1 MAVLRK
7 EKRSD
12 YTVIDN
18 GIFKD
23 KTLSMKAKG
32 LLCQMLSL
40 PDNWNYSIA
49 GLVTLVNDGES
60 AVRSALKELEDAGY
74 FRREQVRKDGKIAKI
89 EYVISE
95 VKNSENLVV
104 ENLKQENLIQEN
116 QAQLNTNT
124 NKRLNSSSKK
134 RIKTEFDYLWNM
146 YPRKQ
151 GKDKAYGYY
160 ERARKNGTTFEEVER
175 GIRAYQEYI
184 NAENVE
190 QRYVKQGSTF
200 FSQKAW
206 LDDWSV
212 KSTGNPF
219 MDMLIEGDY

>member
-1 MAVLRK
+1 
-7 EKRSD
+7 
-12 YTVIDN
+12 
-18 GIFKD
+18 
-23 KTLSMKAKG
+23 
-32 LLCQMLSL
+32 
-40 PDNWNYSIA
+40 
-49 GLVTLVNDGES
+49 
-60 AVRSALKELEDAGY
+60 
-74 FRREQVRKDGKIAKI
+74 
-89 EYVISE
+89 
-95 VKNSENLVV
+95 
-104 ENLKQENLIQEN
+104 
-116 QAQLNTNT
+116 
-124 NKRLNSSSKK
+124 
-134 RIKTEFDYLWNM
+134 M

>member
-7 EKRSD
+7 NKVSD

-40 PDNWNYSIA
+40 PDNWEYSIA
-49 GLVTLVNDGES
+49 GLTTLVNDGES
-60 AVRSALKELEDAGY
+60 AVRSTLKELQDAGY
-74 FRREQVRKDGKIAKI
+74 FHREQVRKDGKIAKI

-95 VKNSENLVV
+95 VKNCENLVV

-116 QAQLNTNT
+116 QGQLNTNT

-134 RIKTEFDYLWNM
+134 RIHTEFDFLWSM

-151 GKDKAYGYY
+151 GKDKALGYY
-160 ERARKNGTTFEEVER
+160 EKARREGATFEEVER
-175 GIRAYQEYI
+175 GIRAYLEYI

-212 KSTGNPF
+212 RSTGNPF
-219 MDMLIEGDY
+219 ADMLIEGDY